1 MGREALVGDIG
12 GALERRGTLHRRAGQ
27 RRLDAPRERRLAPV
41 QDHHGS
47 RTQRHAAPRLWTM
60 IMEK

>member
-12 GALERRGTLHRRAGQ
+12 GAFEQRWTVDRRARQ
-27 RRLDAPRERRLAPV
+27 HACDAPREKHLARI
-41 QDHHGS
+41 QDHHCGPA
-47 RTQRHAAPRLWTM
+47 QFHAAPRLWTI